1 MRVRNRLID
10 KVDLA
15 VEKVTA
21 TRGLMVTGTDQ
32 PVMVRF
38 HRLHKATKTAI
49 STANKDEDRI

>member
-21 TRGLMVTGTDQ
+21 TRGFMATGTDQ

-38 HRLHKATKTAI
+38 HRLHL
-49 STANKDEDRI
+49 